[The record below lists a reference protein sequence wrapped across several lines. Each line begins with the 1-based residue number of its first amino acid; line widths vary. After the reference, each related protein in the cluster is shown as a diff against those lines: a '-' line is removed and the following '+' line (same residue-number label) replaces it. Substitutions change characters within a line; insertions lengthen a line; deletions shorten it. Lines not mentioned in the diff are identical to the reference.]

1 MPHLRLA
8 LLIPAAFALQAATP
22 AERIIPVPGFADFLT
37 VDGNTVWVTNK
48 GRVERWSRRGKLATV
63 SMRHPCGTMALTA
76 DALWVADCDD
86 KTLSRIDRRTARVT
100 AVIATGVAAADGEMN
115 VVAGAGSVWLAS
127 AASGV
132 ISRIDPALGRVN
144 ARITVAPGSNY
155 LAFGHG
161 ALWAVSGSKNLIQ
174 KIDPATN
181 RVIGH
186 TRLGRQPGFLV
197 AGEGAVW
204 VQEQADGTVARIDP
218 ARVTVSGRIKVDTS
232 LNYGDI
238 DTGGGK
244 IWLRTTAGQSLVV
257 IDAATLAIR
266 ARLGAVTGSGA
277 VRYTRSGVW
286 TSAHDRQSLSW
297 WPHPARLSP

>member
-8 LLIPAAFALQAATP
+8 VLIPAAFALLAAAP
-22 AERIIPVPGFADFLT
+22 VEQLIPVPGFADFLT
-37 VDGNTVWVTNK
+37 IDGNSVWVTNK

-100 AVIATGVAAADGEMN
+100 AVIATGIAAADGEMN

-132 ISRIDPALGRVN
+132 ISRIDPALGRVS

-181 RVIGH
+181 RVIGQ

-204 VQEQADGTVARIDP
+204 VQEQADGTVARVDP

-244 IWLRTTAGQSLVV
+244 IWLRTTAEQSLVV
-257 IDAATLAIR
+257 IDAATLDIR
-266 ARLGAVTGSGA
+266 VRLGAVTGSGA
-277 VRYTRSGVW
+277 VRYTPTGVW

-297 WPHPARLSP
+297 WPDPARLSP